1 MVSLNANL
9 IKPLA
14 KCNQSLISKGGLNII
29 GDNENALP
37 LDLLLVIDMSGSMSG
52 DGERIVQQ
60 SVIFILD
67 NLMGPDDKVAIITFN
82 NGANLHMNWGD
93 KNSNP
98 AAFSAGGG
106 TNFGSAINETL
117 SCLGAHGI
125 NPSRAGTVLFL
136 SDGQGQKANDENVRT
151 ITEFGFTMHTIGVTS
166 GANPTH
172 LNQMAELARGFYFDA
187 PGFDDVKKAFSSIF
201 NYGKTVAYAAPDLKI
216 KIEDGVTI
224 SDIVQSPQ
232 GVEIAKGPL
241 SAGNH
246 EVSLSHLVVGMRSDL
261 TFRINVDNVACEDN
275 LLATFECIGGSTELR
290 VKGTTDDTQ
299 ILNTSVNVD
308 VTLMTKTGQAARLLK
323 TGDKAGAT
331 RIITQIKTLEKTHP
345 QASDVTKTL
354 TDVSSK
360 KNQGEILEGLG
371 KLQTDKSGKTIR
383 RED

>member
-1 MVSLNANL
+1 MVSLTANL

-14 KCNQSLISKGGLNII
+14 KCNQPLISKGGLNII

-60 SVIFILD
+60 SVLFILD
-67 NLMGPDDKVAIITFN
+67 KLMGPNDKMAIITFS

-117 SCLGAHGI
+117 SCLGAYGI
-125 NPSRAGTVLFL
+125 DSSRAGTVLFL

-172 LNQMAELARGFYFDA
+172 LNQMAELARGFYYDA

-216 KIEDGVTI
+216 KIEDGVTL

-241 SAGNH
+241 NAGTH
-246 EVSLSHLVVGMRSDL
+246 EVSLSHLVVGMRGDL
-261 TFRINVDNVACEDN
+261 TFRINVDNVACKDN
-275 LLATFECIGGSTELR
+275 LLATFECIGGSSELR

-299 ILNTSVNVD
+299 ILNASTNVD
-308 VTLMTKTGQAARLLK
+308 VTLMTKTGQAAQLLK

-354 TDVSSK
+354 TDVSSM

-371 KLQTDKSGKTIR
+371 KLQTDKEGKTIR

>member
-1 MVSLNANL
+1 MVSLTANL

-14 KCNQSLISKGGLNII
+14 KCNQPLISKGGLNII

-60 SVIFILD
+60 SVLFILD
-67 NLMGPDDKVAIITFN
+67 KLMGPNDKMAIITFS

-117 SCLGAHGI
+117 SCLGAYGI
-125 NPSRAGTVLFL
+125 DSSRAGTVLFL

-166 GANPTH
+166 GADPTH
-172 LNQMAELARGFYFDA
+172 LNQMAELARGFYYDA
-187 PGFDDVKKAFSSIF
+187 PGFDDALKAFSSIF

-224 SDIVQSPQ
+224 SDLVQSPQ

-241 SAGNH
+241 NAGTH
-246 EVSLSHLVVGMRSDL
+246 EVSLSHLVVGMRGDL

-275 LLATFECIGGSTELR
+275 LLATFECIGGSSELR

-299 ILNTSVNVD
+299 ILNASTNAD
-308 VTLMTKTGQAARLLK
+308 VTLMTKTGQAAQLLK

-331 RIITQIKTLEKTHP
+331 RIITQIKTLGKTHP

-354 TDVSSK
+354 TDVSSM

-371 KLQTDKSGKTIR
+371 KLQTDKEGKTIR